1 MGSRQDKQPASLP
14 QLLKEQDEIMLLWNV
29 FWRGFEIQPISFYL
43 KQCAAAFE
51 TFFIDR
57 EQAQSLQLGQS
68 RLLSSGESMATSRDR
83 AAREHLPIP
92 TADQAEAIVAS
103 PASTI
108 VAPPL

>member
-43 KQCAAAFE
+43 KQCALTVE
-51 TFFIDR
+51 TFQLAIDPVTDR
-57 EQAQSLQLGQS
+57 
-68 RLLSSGESMATSRDR
+68 SRDR